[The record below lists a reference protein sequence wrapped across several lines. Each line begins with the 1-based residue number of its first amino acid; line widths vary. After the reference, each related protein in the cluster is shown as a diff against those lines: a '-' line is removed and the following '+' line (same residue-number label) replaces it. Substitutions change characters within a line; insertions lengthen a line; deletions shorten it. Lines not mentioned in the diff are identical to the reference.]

1 MVMAQFNV
9 IPFLP
14 DLESLPDILQG
25 VHNGDIC
32 TFVGENEYLTP
43 INRHKPLVVTSEK
56 QIHIEEL
63 LTLLKNPDALIL
75 PCDRP
80 KELRKG
86 ILIFT
91 DREGIS
97 AEIYTVS
104 IAQFKRNPESYKD
117 LCDHLSIHTVKTL
130 NHFGWN
136 ASKIGHLFGLKREE
150 EESHAS

>member
-1 MVMAQFNV
+1 MSQINV

-14 DLESLPDILQG
+14 DLESLPFRPIQG

-56 QIHIEEL
+56 QILIEEL

-91 DREGIS
+91 DMEGIS
-97 AEIYTVS
+97 AEIYTVG

-117 LCDHLSIHTVKTL
+117 FCGYLNKRAVNTL
-130 NHFGWN
+130 KHFGWDV
-136 ASKIGHLFGLKREE
+136 AKIGPLFGLKEE
-150 EESHAS
+150 EKSHAP

>member
-1 MVMAQFNV
+1 MSQINV

-14 DLESLPDILQG
+14 DLESLPVASCLQG

-56 QIHIEEL
+56 QSHLGEL
-63 LTLLKNPDALIL
+63 SAFLNSPDALIL
-75 PCDRP
+75 PCDKP
-80 KELRKG
+80 KELKKG

-97 AEIYTVS
+97 AEIYTVG
-104 IAQFKRNPESYKD
+104 IAQFKENPKCYGDFCSSLKW
-117 LCDHLSIHTVKTL
+117 HTVKTL
-130 NHFGWN
+130 KYFGWDV
-136 ASKIGHLFGLKREE
+136 AKVGHLFGLKG
-150 EESHAS
+150 EESHAP